1 MLDEWRYIGCVDAS
15 KVRQTRGF
23 LFADLRDYSRF
34 TERFGDDAAA
44 QLLARYRALVR
55 EAIARFEG
63 AEIRTEGDSFYV
75 VFMTVGSAVR
85 AGLAILADAH
95 AAPGEAGAPA
105 IHVGIGV
112 HAGETVD
119 TDEGIV
125 SSAVNIA
132 ARVCSVAGPGQLLV
146 TETVRG
152 LTRGYLPVRFEPVGS
167 RRLKGIVE
175 PMPLFRV
182 VEGAAAV
189 ATTSR
194 PSQALVAGGGIVA
207 AVVVVLTLV
216 ALVGPFDGIFGAGQ
230 PGAPT
235 ATSSRSADG
244 PSRMPS
250 PAESAATSLPA
261 ASAELGSYPNSEE
274 SALLRRLTFDA
285 SSCVRADADEIPRVP
300 EYYFD
305 GFRPMAVS
313 ASLRCPGRGGA
324 EPDETLYFAP
334 DLRPGVDPDALPGGL
349 AEVDA
354 AFLSTAGRQVLIPG
368 ECGGDAGQGYDYWS
382 LGQQEGKLLC
392 YVSTR
397 GEAKLVWTVESE
409 SGPVLAQAVAIDE
422 DLGRLYVWWR
432 ATGRLSLSQ

>member
-1 MLDEWRYIGCVDAS
+1 MDPAD
-15 KVRQTRGF
+15 VRHTRGF

-75 VFMTVGSAVR
+75 VFTTVGSAVR
-85 AGLAILADAH
+85 AGLAILADAR
-95 AAPGEAGAPA
+95 AAPGEAGTPA

-152 LTRGYLPVRFEPVGS
+152 LTRGYLPVRFEPAGS
-167 RRLKGIVE
+167 RKLKGIAE

-182 VEGAAAV
+182 VEGTAAISS
-189 ATTSR
+189 TRR
-194 PSQALVAGGGIVA
+194 PSQALVAGGGIFA

-216 ALVGPFDGIFGAGQ
+216 AVAGPFDGFFGVGQ

-235 ATSSRSADG
+235 AKSPRSSND
-244 PSRMPS
+244 PSRVPS

-261 ASAELGSYPNSEE
+261 ATELGSYPNFEE
-274 SALLRRLTFDA
+274 SALLRRLTFDT
-285 SSCVRADADEIPRVP
+285 SSCVRADADEIPRVS

-305 GFRPMAVS
+305 GLRPMAVS

-324 EPDETLYFAP
+324 EPDEMLYFAP

-354 AFLSTAGRQVLIPG
+354 AFLSTAGRQVLTPG
-368 ECGGDAGQGYDYWS
+368 ECGGDAGQGYDYWN

-397 GEAKLVWTVESE
+397 GEAKLVWTVESD
-409 SGPVLAQAVAIDE
+409 SGPVLAQAVAIDG
-422 DLGRLYVWWR
+422 DVGRLYVWWR
-432 ATGRLSLSQ
+432 ETGRLSVIQ

>member
-1 MLDEWRYIGCVDAS
+1 MDPAN
-15 KVRQTRGF
+15 VRHTRGF

-55 EAIARFEG
+55 DAIARFEG

-75 VFMTVGSAVR
+75 VFTTVGSAVR
-85 AGLAILADAH
+85 AGLAILADAG
-95 AAPGEAGAPA
+95 AAPGEAETHA

-132 ARVCSVAGPGQLLV
+132 ARVCSVAKPGQLLV

-152 LTRGYLPVRFEPVGS
+152 LTRGYLPVRFEPLGS
-167 RRLKGIVE
+167 RKLKGIAE
-175 PMPLFRV
+175 PMPLFSV
-182 VEGAAAV
+182 VDGTAPV
-189 ATTSR
+189 TTTRR
-194 PSQALVAGGGIVA
+194 PSQALVAGGGVVA
-207 AVVVVLTLV
+207 AVVVALTLG
-216 ALVGPFDGIFGAGQ
+216 ALAGPFDGIFGAEQ

-235 ATSSRSADG
+235 ATSSRSPDG
-244 PSRMPS
+244 PSPIRS

-261 ASAELGSYPNSEE
+261 APVELGPYPNSEE
-274 SALLRRLTFDA
+274 SALLQRLTFDT
-285 SSCVRADADEIPRVP
+285 SSCVRADPDEIPRVP

-305 GFRPMAVS
+305 GLRPMAVS
-313 ASLRCPGRGGA
+313 ASLRCPRPGGA

-354 AFLSTAGRQVLIPG
+354 AFLSTAGRQVLTPDD
-368 ECGGDAGQGYDYWS
+368 CGGDAGQGYDYWN

-397 GEAKLVWTVESE
+397 GEAKLVWTVESD
-409 SGPVLAQAVAIDE
+409 SGPVLAQAVAIDG
-422 DLGRLYVWWR
+422 DLGRLYAWWR
-432 ATGRLSLSQ
+432 ETGRLSMSQ

>member
-1 MLDEWRYIGCVDAS
+1 M
-15 KVRQTRGF
+15 
-23 LFADLRDYSRF
+23 
-34 TERFGDDAAA
+34 
-44 QLLARYRALVR
+44 R

-75 VFMTVGSAVR
+75 VFTTVGSAVR
-85 AGLAILADAH
+85 AGLAILADAR

-152 LTRGYLPVRFEPVGS
+152 LTRGYLPVRFAPVGS
-167 RRLKGIVE
+167 RKLKGIAE

-182 VEGAAAV
+182 VEGTAAIK
-189 ATTSR
+189 TTSR
-194 PSQALVAGGGIVA
+194 PSQALVAGGGVVA
-207 AVVVVLTLV
+207 AIVVVLTLV
-216 ALVGPFDGIFGAGQ
+216 ALAGPFDGVFLAGQ
-230 PGAPT
+230 PGAQTGTP
-235 ATSSRSADG
+235 SPLADG
-244 PSRMPS
+244 SGRAPS
-250 PAESAATSLPA
+250 PVESVASSPA
-261 ASAELGSYPNSEE
+261 ASGTGLGAFPNSEE
-274 SALLRRLTFDA
+274 AALLRRLTFDTT
-285 SSCVRADADEIPRVP
+285 SCVRADADEIPRVP

-305 GFRPMAVS
+305 GLRPMAIS
-313 ASLRCPGRGGA
+313 ASLRCPGRGGD

-334 DLRPGVDPDALPGGL
+334 DLRPGVDPDARPGGL

-354 AFLSTAGRQVLIPG
+354 AFLSTAGRQVLIPD

-397 GEAKLVWTVESE
+397 GEAKLVWTVESD
-409 SGPVLAQAVAIDE
+409 SGPVLAQAVATDE
-422 DLGRLYVWWR
+422 DLGRLYVSWR
-432 ATGRLSLSQ
+432 ETGRLSLSQ